1 MKKTL
6 SALMVAVSAVAM
18 SANANALEYNP
29 YAGAEYNYSLLAGQS
44 LNFNS
49 GKVFVGS
56 QYNENFGVEAFYQKS
71 TEDTKA
77 NRAKVS
83 YEAYGLDLMGYLPLG
98 CDQVVSLV
106 GTAGLAYYDF
116 QAKAKG
122 VRTENEGMWGYR
134 LGAGAE
140 YNVDENVAVRAL
152 ARWVKLDE
160 RIDSANDM
168 WEYSIGAR
176 YNF

>member
-29 YAGAEYNYSLLAGQS
+29 YAGAEYTYSLLAGQS
-44 LNFNS
+44 ANFNS

-56 QYNENFGVEAFYQKS
+56 QYNENFGVEAFYQMS
-71 TEDTKA
+71 TSDKKA
-77 NRAKVS
+77 GQKTS

-98 CDQVVSLV
+98 CDQVVSLI
-106 GTAGLAYYDF
+106 GTAGLGYYDF
-116 QAKAKG
+116 QTKHHG
-122 VRTENEGMWGYR
+122 VRTHNDGTWGYR

-140 YNVDENVAVRAL
+140 YNIDENVSVRAL
-152 ARWVKLDE
+152 ARWVKLDQ
-160 RIDSANDM
+160 RPFDSANDL
-168 WEYSIGAR
+168 WEYSIGAK

>member
-29 YAGAEYNYSLLAGQS
+29 YAGAEYTYSLLAGES
-44 LNFNS
+44 MNYNS
-49 GKVFVGS
+49 GKIFVGS

-77 NRAKVS
+77 HQRKTS

-98 CDQVVSLV
+98 CDQVVSLI
-106 GTAGLAYYDF
+106 GTAGLGYYDF
-116 QAKAKG
+116 EAKG
-122 VRTENEGMWGYR
+122 MGERTDHESTWGYR

-140 YNVDENVAVRAL
+140 YNIDENVSVRAL
-152 ARWVKLDE
+152 ARWAKLNTRVED
-160 RIDSANDM
+160 ANDL
-168 WEYSIGAR
+168 WEYSIGAK